1 MLKFLKRNW
10 ITVIAA
16 LMVFVIGGYYFLA
29 DVKNVENADAVTEV
43 RTVNLSNGQLDCQSA
58 FENFD
63 SYELKTVGT
72 TTTFT
77 GYQTLD
83 VSSLQEIDNLSET
96 DIENISNCQVF
107 YEFSYDVESNIVTI
121 YAYMSNE
128 LGELE
133 MDKIS
138 GVGFINEND
147 EIDAVMNIDGE
158 GILLSEMRN
167 AGMIQNC
174 GWLSKLI
181 KKVAVAVAVTA
192 AVVAVAAVCVAT
204 CGAAAPA
211 LVGGAVAASGVV
223 ASTAAIATYA
233 TITAAVAAGVTL
245 TAHLVEQFYPGVDA
259 VDTTINGRKT
269 VTAQW
274 AKEKTKNAVR
284 DLITAEVAKNKK
296 PENQLVYF
304 HVIKYNEF
312 GPVIVDLTAYNYETM
327 RTNMKAQGWSSL
339 TGNPLNAQSVIEG
352 AFNLPATLDNHNNR
366 SLPHF
371 HILLSNGDHL
381 KAGPNGYIVHS
392 YYCF

>member
-181 KKVAVAVAVTA
+181 KKVAVA
-192 AVVAVAAVCVAT
+192 
-204 CGAAAPA
+204 
-211 LVGGAVAASGVV
+211 
-223 ASTAAIATYA
+223 
-233 TITAAVAAGVTL
+233 AGVTL

-274 AKEKTKNAVR
+274 AKEKTKSAVR

-352 AFNLPATLDNHNNR
+352 AFNLPATLDDHNNR